1 MTDRVWTITDA
12 ACREPIPQST
22 ECMKEEKK

>member
-1 MTDRVWTITDA
+1 MTDRVWTITDTE
-12 ACREPIPQST
+12 CREPILQST